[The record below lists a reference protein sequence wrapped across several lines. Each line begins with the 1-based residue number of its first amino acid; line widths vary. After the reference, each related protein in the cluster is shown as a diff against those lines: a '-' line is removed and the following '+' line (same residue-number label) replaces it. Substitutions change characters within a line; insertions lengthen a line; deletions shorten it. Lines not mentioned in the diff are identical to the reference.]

1 MGSLYADIEIYFS
14 TVVYFI
20 PLMSSDATQDKEL
33 YNQMTPEF
41 SMTHLP
47 LTKFRFALVSHSI
60 EVVDIVRKYSDPR
73 SEDLLTTIVDLDDAV
88 STARKLIKQ
97 GHEVI
102 LGHGGT
108 GGIIASS
115 IGQPVVNIPI
125 TMLEIVAALLKAA
138 ELGNRIAVTSFSSGR
153 EGFDTIR
160 RVLGID
166 ARQIVFTSRKELEE
180 GVRKAIGDDVDVIV
194 GGGVSRKIATEL
206 QAKSVIIEPG
216 RQIVQEAL
224 NQARA
229 LAAARRREM
238 EYHERLQTILKIMDD
253 GMICVDAFG
262 RLNFYNQTAE
272 TMLGMD
278 LAPYLGRSVSDLP
291 DTLRLVDVLSS
302 GMKKTDEIIKIHSS
316 ELVVN
321 CLPIL
326 INGAV
331 RGAVSLLKEGSAI
344 HNIDRKLRERTYRKG
359 FVARHTM
366 ADVTAVSPVMQR
378 LIAKTKKFA
387 KTETG
392 VLISGETGTGKE
404 YLAQALHNFSLRK
417 KAPFVAINC
426 AALPESLLES
436 ELFGYEEGA
445 FTGAKKGGKIGLFEL
460 ANQGTI
466 VLDEIGDISGNL
478 QVRLL
483 RVLENKEVMR
493 VGGDRIVP
501 VDVRV
506 ISSTHKDLQEEVR
519 AGRFRKDLY
528 YRLAVLRLSIPPL
541 RRRMQDIPE
550 LLAPLFTRYK
560 KPLSCLSGAMFELIQ
575 SYHWPGNIRE
585 LNSLMESYFILLGG
599 RERNEILFREL
610 FEEYRAPQSS
620 SGLPSSEIDGSDP
633 APVFPQPDRADG
645 NRTLARQLQDH
656 KIEIIRR
663 TLNSCG
669 GKKSLVAQR
678 LGIST
683 NTLWRALKKRK

>member
-1 MGSLYADIEIYFS
+1 MAD
-14 TVVYFI
+14 
-20 PLMSSDATQDKEL
+20 
-33 YNQMTPEF
+33 
-41 SMTHLP
+41 HHR
-47 LTKFRFALVSHSI
+47 TKFRFALVSHSI
-60 EVVDIVRKYSDPR
+60 EVVDIVRKYSDPE
-73 SEDLLTTIVDLDDAV
+73 SEDLLTTIVGLDDAV
-88 STARKLIKQ
+88 STARTLIKE

-115 IGQPVVNIPI
+115 VGQPVVNIPI
-125 TMLEIVAALLKAA
+125 TMLEVITALLKAA
-138 ELGNRIAVTSFSSGR
+138 ELGSRIAVTSFSSGR
-153 EGFDTIR
+153 EGFDTVK

-166 ARQIVFTSRKELEE
+166 ALQIVFNSHKELEE
-180 GVRKAIGDDVDVIV
+180 GVRKAISGGVDVIV
-194 GGGVSRKIATEL
+194 GGGVSRKIAASL

-216 RQIVQEAL
+216 RRIVQEAL
-224 NQARA
+224 GQARA

-238 EYHERLQTILKIMDD
+238 EYHERLQTIFKIMDD

-272 TMLGMD
+272 TMLEMD
-278 LAPYLGRSVSDLP
+278 LGPYLGRSASDLP
-291 DTLRLVDVLSS
+291 DTLQLVEVLAS
-302 GMKKTDEIIKIHSS
+302 GKKITDEIIKIHNSD
-316 ELVVN
+316 LIVN

-326 INGAV
+326 INGTV
-331 RGAVSLLKEGSAI
+331 CGAVSLLKEVSVI
-344 HNIDRKLRERTYRKG
+344 HNIDRKLRERTYQKG
-359 FVARHTM
+359 FVAKHTM
-366 ADVTAVSPVMQR
+366 ADITAVSLDMQK
-378 LIAKTKKFA
+378 LIAKAKKFA
-387 KTETG
+387 QTETA

-460 ANQGTI
+460 ANRGTI

-506 ISSTHKDLQEEVR
+506 ISATHKDLQEEVR
-519 AGRFRKDLY
+519 TGRFRKDLY
-528 YRLAVLRLSIPPL
+528 YRLAVLRLNIPPL
-541 RRRMQDIPE
+541 RQRRRDIPE
-550 LLAPLFTRYK
+550 LLAPLLVRYE
-560 KPLSCLSGAMFELIQ
+560 KPMSCLSDAMFELIK

-585 LNSLMESYFILLGG
+585 LNSLMESYLVLLGNRSNG
-599 RERNEILFREL
+599 EHLFLEL
-610 FEEYRAPQSS
+610 FEEYRDPQNPVSIPPGETSISS
-620 SGLPSSEIDGSDP
+620 LLPDP
-633 APVFPQPDRADG
+633 ARKPSA
-645 NRTLARQLQDH
+645 NASRTLARQLQDFRT
-656 KIEIIRR
+656 EIVLR
-663 TLNSCG
+663 TLDECG
-669 GKKSLVAQR
+669 GNRSLAARR

-683 NTLWRALKKRK
+683 NTLWRALKKTRAGG